1 MGPRTT
7 AFRVERSGSYRWLA
21 LGCGALILISVCGIV
36 GVVLLIESNVS
47 EPANAARGFFLDVRA
62 RNSAQALQRMS
73 PTYQSTH
80 DLSRFQIDVAAIPA
94 LATHQEETILTNDID
109 GRTATI
115 EATLAT
121 PNGPTPVT
129 VTLTPLGDHWYVE
142 SFTAGV
148 GGTHPAQPAR

>member
-36 GVVLLIESNVS
+36 GVVLLIDRNVS
-47 EPANAARGFFLDVRA
+47 EPANAARGFLLDIRS
-62 RNSAQALQRMS
+62 RNYGQALQRMS

-80 DLSRFQIDVAAIPA
+80 DLSRFQLDVAAIPA
-94 LATHQEETILTNDID
+94 LAMHHDETILTNDID

-115 EATLAT
+115 EATLST
-121 PNGPTPVT
+121 PSGPTPVT
-129 VTLTPLGDHWYVE
+129 VTLTEIGEHWYVE
-142 SFTAGV
+142 SFTPGAPP
-148 GGTHPAQPAR
+148 TPR